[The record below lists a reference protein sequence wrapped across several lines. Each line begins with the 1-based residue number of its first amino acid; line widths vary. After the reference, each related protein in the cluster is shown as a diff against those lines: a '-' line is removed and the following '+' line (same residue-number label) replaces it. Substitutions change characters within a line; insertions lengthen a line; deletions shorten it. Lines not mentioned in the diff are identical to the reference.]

1 MYLIK
6 MRKFINSLI
15 FKILVLLS
23 NLINL
28 AIAFFPFFSISM
40 KRRKL
45 LSLLSIFCLSLVLTI
60 SCSQT
65 PQTNESATTETP
77 NTTTNPQSPP
87 IVIGYS
93 NWAGWW
99 PWAIAESEGL
109 FTKNGANV
117 ELKWFDGYL
126 ASMEA
131 FAAGQLD
138 GNCQTLNDTIS
149 FAGSSVNGQ
158 VAVLVNDNSAGND
171 KIIVTKDIN
180 KVEDLR
186 GKKVAVEEGVVDDF
200 LLTLALEEAGMS
212 RDDVEIVNLE
222 TGAAAA
228 AFASGQT
235 DAVGAFPPFWLT
247 ALKREGSKELISSKD
262 FPGAIPDLLVVS
274 QKLIDE
280 QPEQVQ
286 ALVNTWFDIIDFMA
300 KNPEKADEIM
310 AKRADVTVE
319 ELQLLK
325 EGTKIFT
332 IEENLE
338 AFSDGDSM
346 KHMPFAAK
354 KMSQFMLDVGFIESE
369 PDLTKILSDRFIKAY
384 AESK

>member
-1 MYLIK
+1 M
-6 MRKFINSLI
+6 N
-15 FKILVLLS
+15 
-23 NLINL
+23 
-28 AIAFFPFFSISM
+28 
-40 KRRKL
+40 RRKL
-45 LSLLSIFCLSLVLTI
+45 LSTVSVFVISLALTI

-65 PQTNESATTETP
+65 PESANGDNQPAAPAGEKIT
-77 NTTTNPQSPP
+77 
-87 IVIGYS
+87 IGYS

-99 PWAIAESEGL
+99 PWAIAEQEGI
-109 FTKNGANV
+109 FVKNNVNV
-117 ELKWFDGYL
+117 EMKWFDGYL
-126 ASMEA
+126 ESMNA
-131 FAAGQLD
+131 FAAGELD

-149 FAGSSVNGQ
+149 FAADAVNGE

-171 KIIVTKDIN
+171 KIIVAEDIN
-180 KVEDLR
+180 KIEDLK

-200 LLTLALEEAGMS
+200 LLTLALQSKGMK
-212 RDDVEIVNLE
+212 RDDVEIVPLE

-247 ALKREGSKELISSKD
+247 ALKREGSKELISSAD

-286 ALVNTWFDIIDFMA
+286 GLVNSWFDTLKFMEQ
-300 KNPEKADEIM
+300 NPEKANEIM
-310 AKRADVTVE
+310 AARADVSVE
-319 ELQLLK
+319 ELEKFK

-338 AFSDGDSM
+338 AFSEGNSM
-346 KHMPFAAK
+346 KHMPFAAP
-354 KMSQFMLDVGFIESE
+354 KMAKFMVEVGFIPEA
-369 PDLTKILSDRFIKAY
+369 PDLTKIFDDQFVKAY
-384 AESK
+384 AESNQ

>member
-1 MYLIK
+1 
-6 MRKFINSLI
+6 
-15 FKILVLLS
+15 
-23 NLINL
+23 
-28 AIAFFPFFSISM
+28 M

-45 LSLLSIFCLSLVLTI
+45 LSLLTVFCLSLVLTI
-60 SCSQT
+60 SCAQT
-65 PQTNESATTETP
+65 PKDNSGTSVSSDAP
-77 NTTTNPQSPP
+77 K

-93 NWAGWW
+93 NWPGWW

-126 ASMEA
+126 ESMEA

-149 FAGSSVNGQ
+149 FAASAVNGE

-171 KIIVTKDIN
+171 KIIVTQDIN
-180 KVEDLR
+180 KVEDLK
-186 GKKVAVEEGVVDDF
+186 GKKVAVEEGVVGDF
-200 LLTLALEEAGMS
+200 LLTLALEDKGMS
-212 RDDVEIVNLE
+212 RDDVQIVNLE

-235 DAVGAFPPFWLT
+235 DAVGAFPPYWLT
-247 ALKREGSKELISSKD
+247 ALKREGSKELVTSKE

-274 QKLIDE
+274 QTLIDE

-286 ALVNTWFDIIDFMA
+286 ALVNTWFDILDFME
-300 KNPEKADEIM
+300 KNPQKADEIM
-310 AKRADVTVE
+310 AKRSDVSTE

-325 EGTKIFT
+325 DGTKIFT
-332 IEENLE
+332 LEENLE
-338 AFSDGDSM
+338 AFSNGDSM
-346 KHMPFAAK
+346 KNMPFAAK
-354 KMSQFMLDVGFIESE
+354 RMSKFMLDVGFIESE
-369 PDLTKILSDRFIKAY
+369 PDLTKILDDQFVKAY
-384 AESK
+384 AEK

>member
-1 MYLIK
+1 
-6 MRKFINSLI
+6 
-15 FKILVLLS
+15 
-23 NLINL
+23 
-28 AIAFFPFFSISM
+28 M

-45 LSLLSIFCLSLVLTI
+45 LSLLSVFCLSLVLTI
-60 SCSQT
+60 SCAQT
-65 PQTNESATTETP
+65 PESTTSDTP
-77 NTTTNPQSPP
+77 TQVNPDTPP
-87 IVIGYS
+87 ILIGYS
-93 NWAGWW
+93 NWPGWW
-99 PWAIAESEGL
+99 PWAIAEQEGL
-109 FTKNGANV
+109 FAKNGANV
-117 ELKWFDGYL
+117 ELRWFDGYL

-149 FAGSSVNGQ
+149 FASSAVNGE

-171 KIIVTKDIN
+171 KIIVTEDIN
-180 KVEDLR
+180 TIEDLK
-186 GKKVAVEEGVVDDF
+186 GKKVAIEEGVVDDF
-200 LLTLALEEAGMS
+200 LLTLALEENGMS

-247 ALKREGSKELISSKD
+247 ALKREGSKELLSSKE

-286 ALVNTWFDIIDFMA
+286 ALVDTWFDILDFMEQ
-300 KNPEKADEIM
+300 NPQKADEIM
-310 AKRADVTVE
+310 AKRADITIE
-319 ELQLLK
+319 ELQQLK
-325 EGTKIFT
+325 DGTKIFT
-332 IEENLE
+332 LEENLE
-338 AFSDGDSM
+338 AFSDGDNM

-354 KMSQFMLDVGFIESE
+354 KMSKFMLDVGFIDSE
-369 PDLTKILSDRFIKAY
+369 PDLTTILDDQFVKAY
-384 AESK
+384 ADGK